1 MNLKYKIA
9 LAALA
14 LTAGSSAFAQLA
26 YNVGVVSEYRYRGL
40 SQTDGDPALQGGVDY
55 AHSSGFYVGAWA
67 STIKWIRD
75 AGSAASPSV
84 NTKSN
89 VELDIYAGYKGAIT
103 KELSYDVGYLRYE
116 YVGNKYKD
124 LGTGYANANTDE
136 AYAALTYGPVTLKY
150 SYAFSNLFGTDDS
163 KGSSYADLSGNFDL
177 GMGFVLTP
185 HVGVQDIKG
194 TNAVGYSYVDYA
206 LTVSK
211 DFGEGFSGMVSLVSV
226 NALDMSKY
234 ARNTVKDQVIVGM
247 KYSF

>member
-1 MNLKYKIA
+1 MNLKSKVA

-14 LTAGSSAFAQLA
+14 LTAGTSAFAQVA

-55 AHSSGFYVGAWA
+55 AHSSGLYVGAWG

-84 NTKSN
+84 NTKAN
-89 VELDIYAGYKGAIT
+89 VELDLYGGYKGT
-103 KELSYDVGYLRYE
+103 VGPVGYDVGYLRYE

-124 LGTGYANANTDE
+124 LGTGYANASTDE

-163 KGSSYADLSGNFDL
+163 KGSSYTDLSGNFDL
-177 GMGFVLTP
+177 GKGFTLTP

-194 TNAVGYSYVDYA
+194 QYATGYSYVDYA

-211 DFGEGFSGMVSLVSV
+211 DFGEGFSGSVSLISV
-226 NALDMSKY
+226 NAMDMSKY
-234 ARNTVKDQVIVGM
+234 ARNTVKDQVIVGL